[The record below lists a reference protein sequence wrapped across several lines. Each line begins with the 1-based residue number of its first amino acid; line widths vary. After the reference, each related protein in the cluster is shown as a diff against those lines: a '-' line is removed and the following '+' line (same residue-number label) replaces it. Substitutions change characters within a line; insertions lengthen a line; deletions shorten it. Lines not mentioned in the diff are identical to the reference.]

1 VGIPDGHAEPPD
13 SRGTI
18 REGLCEEPSRGQSDD
33 GVRDSDG
40 PAQQGSIGMTWEL
53 RVALRYLVAKRKQA
67 FISVISGVAVLGVT
81 IGVAAVLI
89 ALGLMT
95 GLQSEIRARIL
106 GATAHVSVFRALGEP
121 LEDPASVLRKVRSLP
136 GVAGAAPAQYGKALL
151 TSAGGAAV
159 ATLKGIVPADERTV
173 TDVISKLREGDASS
187 LSAPG
192 GGPVPVLLGA
202 VLAHSLNV
210 GVGDVVTVTSPRGR
224 LSPVGLMP
232 RVARVRVVGLVKTGL
247 FEFDA
252 GWGYLPLASAQRLFG
267 EDAPTLVEVRLDDM
281 FAVKPMAKAIVSVLG
296 DGFVTTDWVE
306 MNGNLFSALW
316 IEKVAIGITIGL
328 IVAVAALNIVATLVL
343 MVMEKHKDIAIL
355 VSMGAS
361 RGAILRLFVL
371 QGTIIGAVGTA
382 VGGMVGWGVC
392 RTLDR
397 YQLIRIPEDVYQIAW
412 VPFRLLPGDATVVL
426 LGALAICFLATLYPA
441 RGAARIDPAEALRNE

>member
-1 VGIPDGHAEPPD
+1 
-13 SRGTI
+13 
-18 REGLCEEPSRGQSDD
+18 
-33 GVRDSDG
+33 
-40 PAQQGSIGMTWEL
+40 MTWEL
-53 RVALRYLVAKRKQA
+53 RVALRYLIAKRKQA
-67 FISVISGVAVLGVT
+67 FISLISGVAVLGVT

-106 GATAHVSVFRALGEP
+106 GATAHVSVFRARAEP
-121 LEDPASVLRKVRSLP
+121 FEDPAAVIRTVRGVP
-136 GVAGAAPAQYGKALL
+136 GVEGAAPALYGKALL
-151 TSAGGAAV
+151 TTAGGAAV

-173 TDVISKLREGDASS
+173 TDVISKLREGDASA
-187 LSAPG
+187 LSDPG
-192 GGPVPVLLGA
+192 EGPAPVLLGS
-202 VLAHSLNV
+202 VLARTLHV

-224 LSPVGLMP
+224 LSPVGLLP

-267 EDAPTLVEVRLDDM
+267 EEASTLVEVRIHDM
-281 FAVKPMAKAIVSVLG
+281 FAVRPMAKAILAALG

-361 RGAILRLFVL
+361 RGAITRLFML

-382 VGGMVGWGVC
+382 VGGLVGWGTC
-392 RTLDR
+392 RLLDR
-397 YQLIRIPEDVYQIAW
+397 YRLIQVPEDVYQIAW
-412 VPFRLLPGDATVVL
+412 VPFRLLPGDAAVVL
-426 LGALAICFLATLYPA
+426 VGALVVCFLATLYPA
-441 RGAARIDPAEALRNE
+441 RGAARLDPAEALRNE

>member
-1 VGIPDGHAEPPD
+1 
-13 SRGTI
+13 
-18 REGLCEEPSRGQSDD
+18 
-33 GVRDSDG
+33 
-40 PAQQGSIGMTWEL
+40 MTWEL
-53 RVALRYLVAKRKQA
+53 RVALRYLTAKRKQA
-67 FISVISGVAVLGVT
+67 FISLISGVAVLGVT

-106 GATAHVSVFRALGEP
+106 GATAHVSVFRASAEP
-121 LEDPASVLRKVRSLP
+121 LDDPAAVIRTVRGVP
-136 GVAGAAPAQYGKALL
+136 GVAGAAPALYGKALL
-151 TSAGGAAV
+151 TAPGGAAV

-173 TDVISKLREGDASS
+173 TDVISKLREGDASA
-187 LSAPG
+187 LEDPG
-192 GGPVPVLLGA
+192 EGPAPVLLGS
-202 VLAHSLNV
+202 VLARSLHV

-224 LSPVGLMP
+224 LSPVGLLP

-267 EDAPTLVEVRLDDM
+267 EEASNLVEVRLDDM
-281 FAVKPMAKAIVSVLG
+281 FAVRPMAKAIVSALG

-361 RGAILRLFVL
+361 RGAIMRLFML

-382 VGGMVGWGVC
+382 IGGLVGWGAC
-392 RTLDR
+392 RLLDR
-397 YQLIRIPEDVYQIAW
+397 YRLIQIPEDVYQIAW
-412 VPFRLLPGDATVVL
+412 VPFRLLPGDAAVVL
-426 LGALAICFLATLYPA
+426 VGALLVCFLATLYPA
-441 RGAARIDPAEALRNE
+441 RGAARLDPAEALRNE